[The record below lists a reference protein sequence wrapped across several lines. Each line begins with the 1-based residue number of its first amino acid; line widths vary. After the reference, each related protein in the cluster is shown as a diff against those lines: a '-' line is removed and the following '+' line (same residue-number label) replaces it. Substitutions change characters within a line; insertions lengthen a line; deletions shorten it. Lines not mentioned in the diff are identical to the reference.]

1 MIQLF
6 CASAYADSDQ
16 VKAKVDVSNTAQDNE
31 IKISEND
38 MRDNKKNPHIL
49 MKVKNGDVLIELY
62 PDKAPNH
69 VTRIL
74 ELTKK
79 GFYNDLK
86 FHRVIEDFMVQ
97 TGDPK
102 GNGTGGSDLPDL
114 KAEFNDIKHVK
125 GVMSMARSASP
136 DSANSQFFIMLG
148 DSPHLDGQYTAF
160 GRVISG
166 MEFIDQIKKGN
177 INNNGMVTS
186 PDSIVSLSEVIE

>member
-16 VKAKVDVSNTAQDNE
+16 DKVDVSNTAQDNE

-38 MRDNKKNPHIL
+38 MKDNKKNPHLL